1 MVNQSCN
8 RQDLYYPPLHYIFGR
23 SACLNLIIQIMRIE
37 KNATFLLFFF
47 VTLSCEAQLQPVYIF
62 QKDDSLLKN
71 WYYDQS
77 AKKKAFL
84 LASVD
89 KKMAPDYK
97 KIYED
102 QFKEIG
108 QLWQSDRS
116 VTAPDANEYLQAVV
130 QKILSA
136 NGELKKTDARVI
148 FSRDWWPNAYS
159 MGDGTIAINAGL
171 MVFLDNEAELV
182 FVLSHELAHYYLDHT
197 GSAIK
202 KYVETISSE
211 SFQKELKR
219 LAKTEYGANR
229 QLEELSKSFA
239 FSSRK
244 HTRENEA
251 AADKLAFNFM
261 KKTGYDCGAIRT
273 SLELLDKID
282 DSLLYKPLVLQQVFN
297 FNEYP
302 FKKKW
307 IQKESSIFSQLDE
320 NDSPLTGKEKDSL
333 KTHPDCNKRISL
345 LNDSIQTVLTG
356 KKFLVNEG
364 LFRQLKKDFF
374 IEMTEQCYREKNLS
388 RNLYYSLLLLQAQ
401 ENTPLAVYSI
411 ARGLNQVYE
420 YQKKHQLGSK
430 IDAESKTYPE
440 EYNQL
445 LRMLDQLRLDE
456 IANVNYHFC
465 KQYESVMKDYAGFN
479 EEVNKVKQL
488 RKNL

>member
-1 MVNQSCN
+1 
-8 RQDLYYPPLHYIFGR
+8 
-23 SACLNLIIQIMRIE
+23 MRID
-37 KNATFLLFFF
+37 KNAVFSLFFLLG
-47 VTLSCEAQLQPVYIF
+47 LSCAAQLQPVHSF
-62 QKDDSLLKN
+62 QKDDSLLKKS
-71 WYYDQS
+71 YYDQS
-77 AKKKAFL
+77 EKKKSIL

-89 KKMAPDYK
+89 KKASAEYK
-97 KIYED
+97 KIYDD

-116 VTAPDANEYLQAVV
+116 VTAPGAHEYLQSVV

-136 NGELKKTDARVI
+136 NSELKKTDARVI

-197 GSAIK
+197 ASAIK

-219 LAKTEYGANR
+219 LSKTEYGVNR

-239 FSSRK
+239 FGNRK

-251 AADKLAFNFM
+251 AADRMAFSFM
-261 KKTGYDCGAIRT
+261 KKTGYDCGAIKT

-282 DSLLYKPLVLQQVFN
+282 DSLLYKPLVLEQTFN
-297 FNEYP
+297 FSDYP

-320 NDSPLTGKEKDSL
+320 NDSPLSHKEKDSL
-333 KTHPDCNKRISL
+333 KTHPDCAKRISL
-345 LNDSIQTVLTG
+345 LNDSIQTGLTG
-356 KKFLVNEG
+356 KKFLVNEE

-374 IEMTEQCYREKNLS
+374 VEMTEQCYREKNLS
-388 RNLYYSLLLLQAQ
+388 RNLYYSLLLLQAK

-420 YQKKHQLGSK
+420 YQKNHQLGSK
-430 IDAESKTYPE
+430 VDKENKAYPE

-445 LRMLDQLRLDE
+445 LRMLEQLRLDE
-456 IANVNYHFC
+456 IANLSYRFC
-465 KQYESVMKDYAGFN
+465 KQYEPLMKDYAGF
-479 EEVNKVKQL
+479 EKEMNKAKQL
-488 RKNL
+488 RAN

>member
-1 MVNQSCN
+1 
-8 RQDLYYPPLHYIFGR
+8 
-23 SACLNLIIQIMRIE
+23 MRIE
-37 KNATFLLFFF
+37 RSAVFLLIFFIAS
-47 VTLSCEAQLQPVYIF
+47 SCAAQLQPVYTF
-62 QKDDSLLKN
+62 QKDDSLLKKN
-71 WYYDQS
+71 YYDQS
-77 AKKKAFL
+77 AKKKDIL

-89 KKMAPDYK
+89 KKNLPDYK
-97 KIYED
+97 KIYEN

-116 VTAPDANEYLQAVV
+116 VTAPGAHEYLQSVV
-130 QKILSA
+130 QKIISA
-136 NGELKKTDARVI
+136 NVELKKTDARVV

-171 MVFLDNEAELV
+171 VVFMDNEAELV
-182 FVLSHELAHYYLDHT
+182 FVLSHELAHYFLDHT

-202 KYVETISSE
+202 KYVETVNSE

-219 LAKTEYGANR
+219 LAKTEYGVNR

-239 FSSRK
+239 FSSRR

-251 AADKLAFNFM
+251 AADRLAFSFM
-261 KKTGYDCGAIRT
+261 KKTGYDCGAIKT

-282 DSLLYKPLVLQQVFN
+282 DSLLYKPLALQQVFN

-320 NDSPLTGKEKDSL
+320 NDSPLTLKEKDSL
-333 KTHPDCNKRISL
+333 KTHPDCTQRISL
-345 LNDSIQTVLTG
+345 LNDSIQAIPAG
-356 KKFLVNEG
+356 KKFLVNEE
-364 LFRQLKKDFF
+364 LFRQLKKNFF
-374 IEMTEQCYREKNLS
+374 IEMTEQCFRDKNLG
-388 RNLYYSLLLLQAQ
+388 RNLYYSLLLLQVQ
-401 ENTPLAVYSI
+401 ENTPLAVYSV
-411 ARGLNQVYE
+411 ARGLNRIYE
-420 YQKKHQLGSK
+420 YQKNHQLGTK
-430 IDAESKTYPE
+430 IDAVSKSYPD

-456 IANVNYHFC
+456 IANVNYYFC
-465 KQYESVMKDYAGFN
+465 KQYESLMKGYAGFD
-479 EEVNKVKQL
+479 EEMNKVKQL